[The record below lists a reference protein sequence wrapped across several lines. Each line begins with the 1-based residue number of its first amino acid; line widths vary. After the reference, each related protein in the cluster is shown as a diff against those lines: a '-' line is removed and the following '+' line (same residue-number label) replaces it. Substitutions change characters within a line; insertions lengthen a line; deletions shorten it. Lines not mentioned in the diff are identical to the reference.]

1 MTKPGTATGVNVGRC
16 KCGGYGILLGSP
28 CHETLEM
35 NSLRIHAREQ
45 SLTAAD
51 PSQHQELPFL
61 VSTDP
66 TLRSA
71 LSERLDEWYVAR
83 HSQDEKRKQETFDAI
98 LALVF
103 NAGFGAGYVSRREN
117 TNA

>member
-16 KCGGYGILLGSP
+16 KCGGYGILLDSP

-35 NSLRIHAREQ
+35 NSLRIRAEPAV
-45 SLTAAD
+45 ST
-51 PSQHQELPFL
+51 ETPFL

-66 TLRSA
+66 TLRTA

-83 HSQDEKRKQETFDAI
+83 HSQDEKRRHETFEAI

-103 NAGFGAGYVSRREN
+103 NAGFEAGYVSRREN